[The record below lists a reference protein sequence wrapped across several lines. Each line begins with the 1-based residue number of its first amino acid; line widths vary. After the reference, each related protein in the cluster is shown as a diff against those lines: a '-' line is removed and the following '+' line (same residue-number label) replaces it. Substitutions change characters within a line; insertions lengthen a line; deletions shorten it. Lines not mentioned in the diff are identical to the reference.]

1 MTIKLK
7 VMMTLHVDP
16 EEYHI
21 PSDDRLDEE
30 VQDYISDLV
39 HEIDGLTVKHIRI
52 IQERKNNEE

>member
-1 MTIKLK
+1 
-7 VMMTLHVDP
+7 MMTLHVDP

>member
-1 MTIKLK
+1 MAIKLK

-16 EEYHI
+16 EEYPV
-21 PSDDRLDEE
+21 PSDDRIDEE

-52 IQERKNNEE
+52 IQERNDNE